1 MRNTIHLIVL
11 LFPNLLLGQVTFEK
25 VIGGNVRHLNY
36 TITENDQGD
45 FLVSGFRDNITGN
58 YLYLMKISSQGDSL
72 WQKQYC
78 GRFGRSI
85 IQLDDGGYVIGASSW
100 CGSPDEEFLLVRT
113 DSLGDTLWTA
123 YNTIG
128 GSDELYCM
136 CRLKGGDYFMAGFES
151 LARADSNGVFKWTKS
166 YYGDLWDCAATYDS
180 GYVVV
185 GWNGAFNENYRLYKY
200 DKNDSLLWVKK
211 YIGPGGGE
219 YFLRVKELADSSI
232 YVIGNGNLRKM
243 RFSANGDSLGTW
255 VPYPG
260 LAFDTTSNGRMVFL
274 ARLAIAGP
282 PLHTDFLLMLT
293 DSANNLIWSRTFGGP
308 GWETPYDVRTCADGG
323 FVMTGIWDDDAGI
336 GNPNPQ
342 VYVVKTDSMGY
353 VLSSNI
359 NALQHMRS
367 GLMLYPNPATET
379 STLLIEHFQQSRA
392 PYQAKLYDM
401 QGRLIQ
407 TVENIVSNEQSLS
420 LQTIEKGLYLLI
432 LNDRHGALYHSI
444 KLMKE

>member
-1 MRNTIHLIVL
+1 
-11 LFPNLLLGQVTFEK
+11 
-25 VIGGNVRHLNY
+25 
-36 TITENDQGD
+36 
-45 FLVSGFRDNITGN
+45 
-58 YLYLMKISSQGDSL
+58 
-72 WQKQYC
+72 
-78 GRFGRSI
+78 
-85 IQLDDGGYVIGASSW
+85 
-100 CGSPDEEFLLVRT
+100 
-113 DSLGDTLWTA
+113 
-123 YNTIG
+123 
-128 GSDELYCM
+128 
-136 CRLKGGDYFMAGFES
+136 
-151 LARADSNGVFKWTKS
+151 ARADSNGVFKWTKS

-359 NALQHMRS
+359 GNLQHMRS

-379 STLLIEHFQQSRA
+379 STMLIEHFQQSRA

-407 TVENIVSNEQSLS
+407 TTENIVSNEQSLS
-420 LQTIEKGLYLLI
+420 LQRLEKGLYILM
-432 LNDRHGALYHSI
+432 LNDRHGLLYHSI